1 MSDKR
6 NCVVLGVTGSIA
18 AYKGADLC
26 GRLVSAGYEV
36 VVAMTASARRLVTE
50 HTFLTLSRN
59 PVIYDLWEIPEWRP
73 GHVALAERAKLL
85 VVAPCTADFIGKYA
99 NGIADDALTTIAMTH
114 EGKVLLA
121 PAMNPR
127 MWKSAAVKENC
138 AKLKARGVEFIG
150 PAKGRLA
157 CGPDGEG
164 RMADVA
170 DILERA
176 AALLPPGKELSDPFV
191 KSER

>member
-1 MSDKR
+1 MSEHGK
-6 NCVVLGVTGSIA
+6 CVVLGVTGSIA

-26 GRLVSAGYEV
+26 GRLVSSGHEV
-36 VVAMTASARRLVTE
+36 VVAMSASARRLVTE
-50 HTFLTLSRN
+50 HTFLALSRN
-59 PVIYDLWEIPEWRP
+59 PVICDLWEIPEWRP
-73 GHVALAERAKLL
+73 VHVALAERAKLL
-85 VVAPCTADFIGKYA
+85 VVAPCTANFIGKYA

-121 PAMNPR
+121 PAMNPK
-127 MWKSAAVKENC
+127 MWSSPAVKENC
-138 AKLKARGVEFIG
+138 ARLKARGVEFIG

-164 RMADVA
+164 RMADVQ
-170 DILERA
+170 DILDRIK
-176 AALLPPGKELSDPFV
+176 ALLSGKDLSDSLV